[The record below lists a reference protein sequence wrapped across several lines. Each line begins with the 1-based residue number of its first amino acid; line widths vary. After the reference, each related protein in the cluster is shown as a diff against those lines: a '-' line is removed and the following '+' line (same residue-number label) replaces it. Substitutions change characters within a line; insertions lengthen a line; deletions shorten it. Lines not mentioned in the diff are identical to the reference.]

1 MQLNSSQIDELG
13 DGAYHSGWRFQG
25 EQRASRHEPRAEHV
39 GMHGNSASGNHPPDT
54 VTLTKSVEILTNPIL
69 TQSPTREGKGGRKGR
84 INVRFAGQHWLDF
97 NLA

>member
-25 EQRASRHEPRAEHV
+25 EQQASSHEPRAEHA
-39 GMHGNSASGNHPPDT
+39 GIHGNSASGNHPPDT

-84 INVRFAGQHWLDF
+84 TNVRFADQHWLDS